1 MRVEECAHK
10 CRYQETPKEGIA
22 SPEAGARNRHEPS
35 DAGAETK
42 LKVYVFIHAEPSL
55 QHPWCLP

>member
-1 MRVEECAHK
+1 MHVEGCAHK
-10 CRYQETPKEGIA
+10 CRYHETPEEGIA

-42 LKVYVFIHAEPSL
+42 FKVCVYMHAEPSL
-55 QHPWCLP
+55 QHPRCLP